1 MAESFLSS
9 VAGIVAEKK
18 ICLAWGARRKLERF
32 EGVLGTIKPVLVDAE
47 EKQWT
52 NPQLRDWLGKL
63 KNVCYDAE
71 DVLDEFEYHALE
83 DKVVS
88 HGSIKRKV
96 LHFFS
101 SSNPLLFGFKM
112 SHRIREITER
122 LDEIAADKSKFMLAS
137 DVSRAPVLYREKT
150 HSFVNASDVI
160 GRDKDKENI
169 LQLLKNS
176 CDMESIS
183 VIPIVGL
190 GGLGKTTLAKL
201 VYNDRCVVE
210 NFKKRM
216 WVCISD
222 DFDLKKVIVDIINS
236 IKTTA
241 EGGSGVGLLRHD
253 ELSMEQSRTLLR
265 STLGNEP
272 FFLVLDD
279 TWNEDRQKWI
289 ELKTVLMN
297 GVKGNKIVVTT
308 RSHRVASIMGTVPAY
323 LLEGLSCDDC
333 LSLFLKWAFKEGQER
348 QHPKLVH
355 IGKGIVAKCKGVPLA
370 ARTLGS
376 LLFSNFEER
385 YWAYVRDTEIW
396 KLEQKECDILPAL
409 RLSYEQLPSYLK
421 RCFAYCSIFPK
432 DYNFNNVNLVN
443 MWSSQGLIQQSE
455 EEQDLEV
462 IGGRYIEELLSRSFF
477 QDLVQNW
484 SYVNFKMHDL
494 MHDLAA
500 FVSRTECTLID
511 GVNPTIPGT
520 VRHVSFS
527 YEVDDEEILRVV
539 GQLNGIRTLLF
550 VVKGKTPHGE
560 QFLNICNMS
569 MFKCIK
575 MLDLSNS
582 DFDTLPSSIA
592 NLKLLRFL
600 NLNLN
605 KRIKKL
611 PNSIC
616 KLFHLQTLL
625 LRECNRLEKLPK
637 EIGNLINLRYLAITT
652 KQRDLGGIRHL
663 ESLRILL
670 ICQCENSEFLLQ
682 GMQTLT
688 ALRALHIESCS
699 SLETLTPSMNQL
711 RSLEFLRIW
720 DCEKM
725 KSLDGNGE
733 QHIPGFRNLRV
744 LQLKQLPK
752 LEALPEWIRSHI
764 SLDALCIEECPQLTE
779 RWRQQ
784 TIGED
789 WCKISHVPN
798 IYIDGIKI
806 DLRYKKI
813 SHKQPLLY
821 AS

>member
-9 VAGIVAEKK
+9 IAAIVSEKIGSIILEE
-18 ICLAWGARRKLERF
+18 ICLVRGARRNLERF
-32 EGVLGTIKPVLVDAE
+32 KGVLGTIKAVLVDAE

-63 KNVCYDAE
+63 KNVCYEAE

-83 DKVVS
+83 RKVVS

-101 SSNPLLFGFKM
+101 SSNPLPFGFKM

-122 LDEIAADKSKFMLAS
+122 LDEIAADKNKFMLAS

-176 CDMESIS
+176 SDMESIS

-201 VYNDRCVVE
+201 VYNDEWVVE
-210 NFKKRM
+210 NFMKRM

-236 IKTTA
+236 IKSTP
-241 EGGSGVGLLRHD
+241 EGGSGVGLLKHN

-308 RSHRVASIMGTVPAY
+308 RSHGVASIMGTVPAY
-323 LLEGLSCDDC
+323 LLEGLSYDDC

-355 IGKGIVAKCKGVPLA
+355 IGEGIVAKCNGVPLA

-376 LLFSNFEER
+376 LLFSKFEER
-385 YWAYVRDTEIW
+385 YWAYVRDNEIW
-396 KLEQKECDILPAL
+396 KLEQKECDIMPAL

-432 DYNFNNVNLVN
+432 DYLFNNDGLVH
-443 MWSSQGLIQQSE
+443 MWSAQGLIQQSE
-455 EEQDLEV
+455 EEQDLED
-462 IGGRYIEELLSRSFF
+462 IGNRSFF
-477 QDLVQNW
+477 QDLVQHL
-484 SYVNFKMHDL
+484 SFINFKMHDL

-500 FVSRTECTLID
+500 FVSRTECALID
-511 GVNPTIPGT
+511 RVNPTIPGT

-539 GQLNGIRTLLF
+539 GQLNDIRSLF
-550 VVKGKTPHGE
+550 FPVIGQTPHGE
-560 QFLNICNMS
+560 QFLNTCNMS
-569 MFKCIK
+569 KFKCIK
-575 MLDLSNS
+575 LLDLSNS

-600 NLNLN
+600 DLSFN

-616 KLFHLQTLL
+616 KLFLLQTLL
-625 LRECNRLEKLPK
+625 LLGCNQLEKLPK
-637 EIGNLINLRYLAITT
+637 EIGNLINLRYFWITT
-652 KQRDLGGIRHL
+652 KQSDLGGIRHL

-670 ICQCENSEFLLQ
+670 IVQCENSEFLLQ
-682 GMQTLT
+682 GMQTLS

-699 SLETLTPSMNQL
+699 SLETLTPSMKQL
-711 RSLEFLRIW
+711 QSLEFLRIW
-720 DCEKM
+720 NCENL

-733 QHIPGFRNLRV
+733 LHIPGLRNLRV
-744 LQLKQLPK
+744 LQLIQLPK
-752 LEALPEWIRSHI
+752 LEALPEWMRSLI
-764 SLDALCIEECPQLTE
+764 SLDTLCIEECPQLTE
-779 RWRQQ
+779 RWKQ
-784 TIGED
+784 TIGEED
-789 WCKISHVPN
+789 WHKISHVSN
-798 IYIDGIKI
+798 IYIDGRKLI
-806 DLRYKKI
+806 
-813 SHKQPLLY
+813 
-821 AS
+821 